1 MWGYFFSP
9 FVSAILG
16 IIVFALLKSGIL
28 IFAGGISADKIS
40 ETSRLGFL
48 AIGFITGF
56 GWYQFIKKLQGL
68 VSKAFEVKKSEKWL
82 SISEDMAP
90 AANNKIITVLT
101 ENIETNKANSADM
114 KSCAAD

>member
-9 FVSAILG
+9 FVAAVLG
-16 IIVFALLKSGIL
+16 IIVFALLKSGLL

-56 GWYQFIKKLQGL
+56 GWYQFTKKLQGL
-68 VSKAFEVKKSEKWL
+68 VTKAFEVKNQKNGNQFQKIWL
-82 SISEDMAP
+82 Q
-90 AANNKIITVLT
+90 L
-101 ENIETNKANSADM
+101 
-114 KSCAAD
+114 